1 MLKNIAR
8 LLREQLKERRFEY
21 GDIPAET
28 VTDFLY
34 ISYSEISRSD
44 PEDITQGFA
53 DLDRF
58 LDRMSFEES
67 TEAFTNICRLCLAY
81 EKRAFLDGLYL
92 GAQLMLDLQA

>member
-1 MLKNIAR
+1 MQKNIAR
-8 LLREQLKERRFEY
+8 LLREQLKERTFDF

-34 ISYSEISRSD
+34 TSYSEISRND

-53 DLDRF
+53 DVDRF
-58 LDRMSFEES
+58 LDSMSFEES
-67 TEAFTNICRLCLAY
+67 TEAFTNICRICLAY
-81 EKRAFLDGLYL
+81 EKRGFLDGLHL